1 MAQAKSAA
9 VVERRSA
16 TGLLRQ
22 ATNRPEGLNHNR
34 RCPRPRPLL
43 SARERPMTRQ
53 KEPWL

>member
-43 SARERPMTRQ
+43 SAREWPMTRQ